1 MQKITKATG
10 VLVAVGILLAAAVSP
25 AMAADAGSSAV
36 DSSVTGGDLSA
47 TTAGATLSGVT
58 LDGSNT
64 QTATGPS
71 TTAWRII
78 DARGTGAAWA
88 LSASASDFTSAI
100 GTGTDPV
107 DTVVR
112 TIAATNLTITPGT
125 ITASAGADTAPTTS
139 AVVIEAADTAQALV
153 SATGPAK
160 GTYTLTPTFSLAI
173 PANAFRSN
181 YATTVVAGD
190 LNPYIST
197 ITYTIA

>member
-1 MQKITKATG
+1 MQKITKTTG

-25 AMAADAGSSAV
+25 AMADDVSSAV
-36 DSSVTGGDLSA
+36 SGGNLSA
-47 TTAGATLSGVT
+47 TTAGATLGGVT
-58 LDGSNT
+58 LDGSNA

-71 TTAWRII
+71 TTAWTIT
-78 DARGTGAAWA
+78 DARGTGVAWA
-88 LSASASDFTSAI
+88 LAASVSDFTSAI
-100 GTGTDPV
+100 STGTAPA
-107 DTVVR
+107 DTTAR

-125 ITASAGADTAPTTS
+125 ITASAGADAAPATS
-139 AVVIEAADTAQALV
+139 AVVIATANSAQALV

-197 ITYTIA
+197 ITYTIG